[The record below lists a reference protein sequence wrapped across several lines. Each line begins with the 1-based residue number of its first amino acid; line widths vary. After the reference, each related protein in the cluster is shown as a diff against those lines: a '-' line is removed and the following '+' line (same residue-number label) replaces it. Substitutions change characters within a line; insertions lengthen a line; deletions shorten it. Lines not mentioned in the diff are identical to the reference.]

1 MIEIDYQY
9 KSTNF
14 KTSLMNASGPCCTT
28 FEELSGIGKSDAAGA
43 IVIKSATIEPREGNV
58 KPRYF
63 ESNHLSI
70 NSMGLPNPGYK
81 ELAAMVP
88 NLKQYNKP
96 IIASI
101 SGFSK
106 SDYLEMMQEFDSKG
120 ADILELNLS
129 CPNIIGKPQ
138 AGYNFEYSREV
149 LEAAR
154 KLTNKPIAVKLPP
167 YLDLVHQKQ
176 IADILIDTKI
186 DFAVLINSV
195 GNCLVIDPEKEEAV
209 IKPKKGLGG
218 LGGDF
223 IKPIALGNVFS
234 FYQLLNNKV
243 KIIGCGGITT
253 GTDVF
258 EYILAGADMVQ
269 IATTYAKEGPNSFNR
284 IANELKEIMQK
295 KGYKSLD
302 DFRGKLKE
310 KSDESEEYNFNVK

>member
-1 MIEIDYQY
+1 
-9 KSTNF
+9 
-14 KTSLMNASGPCCTT
+14 MNASGPCCTT

-43 IVIKSATIEPREGNV
+43 IVIKSATIEPREGNI

-63 ESNHLSI
+63 ENNHLSI

-81 ELAAMVP
+81 KLA
-88 NLKQYNKP
+88 NLIPKLKEFNKP

-106 SDYLEMMQEFDSKG
+106 SDYLEMIKEFDSKG

-154 KLTNKPIAVKLPP
+154 DLTDKPIAVKLPP

-176 IADILIDTKI
+176 IAEILIDTKV
-186 DFAVLINSV
+186 DFAVLINSP
-195 GNCLVIDPEKEEAV
+195 GNCLVINPEKEEAV

-218 LGGDF
+218 IGGDI

-243 KIIGCGGITT
+243 KIIGCGGINT

-258 EYILAGADMVQ
+258 EFILAGADMVQ
-269 IATTYAKEGPNSFNR
+269 IATTYAKEGPNAFNR
-284 IANELKEIMQK
+284 ISRELKELMQK
-295 KGYKSLD
+295 KGYKSLE

-310 KSDESEEYNFNVK
+310 KSNDENEEEYDFNVK

>member
-1 MIEIDYQY
+1 
-9 KSTNF
+9 
-14 KTSLMNASGPCCTT
+14 MNASGPCCTT
-28 FEELSGIGKSDAAGA
+28 FEELSFIGKSDGTGA
-43 IVIKSATIEPREGNV
+43 IVIKSATIEPREGNI

-63 ESNHLSI
+63 ESNSFSI

-81 ELAAMVP
+81 ELAAMIP
-88 NLKQYNKP
+88 SLKQYNKP

-106 SDYLEMMQEFDSKG
+106 EDYLEMMQEFDSKG

-129 CPNIIGKPQ
+129 CPNIVGKPQ

-149 LEAAR
+149 LEEAR

-176 IADILIDTKI
+176 IADILIDTKV

-195 GNCLVIDPEKEEAV
+195 GNCLVIDPDKEEAV

-218 LGGDF
+218 LGGNV

-234 FYQLLNNKV
+234 FSQLLDNKV
-243 KIIGCGGITT
+243 KIIGCGGIKT

-258 EYILAGADMVQ
+258 EYILAGADLVQ
-269 IATTYAKEGPNSFNR
+269 IATTYAKEGPDSFNR
-284 IANELKEIMQK
+284 ISNELKEIMQK
-295 KGYKSLD
+295 KGYKSLE

-310 KSDESEEYNFNVK
+310 KSNDENEKEYNFNVK